1 MARKYFT
8 MQELESLRL
17 YEMPNMAYDAIIEAL
32 QKHFGIMTRCMLE
45 IFDSAVVMQLD
56 QFIDLYSIIQVI

>member
-32 QKHFGIMTRCMLE
+32 QKHFGIMTRRMLE
-45 IFDSAVVMQLD
+45 IFNSAVVMQLD
-56 QFIDLYSIIQVI
+56 QFIDLYKIIQVI

>member
-17 YEMPNMAYDAIIEAL
+17 YEMPN
-32 QKHFGIMTRCMLE
+32 
-45 IFDSAVVMQLD
+45 LD
-56 QFIDLYSIIQVI
+56 QFIDLYSIIQLI

>member
-17 YEMPNMAYDAIIEAL
+17 YEMPNMAYDAI
-32 QKHFGIMTRCMLE
+32 
-45 IFDSAVVMQLD
+45 LD